1 MSPFACF
8 TCGFSCRYINAG
20 RDTTQHGSSHSNTGN
35 QQHAD
40 CQWKV
45 RKKRSVFVQ
54 MQINVTVPQ
63 KNEYCQPQECKSLH
77 LKVFVL

>member
-1 MSPFACF
+1 MQ
-8 TCGFSCRYINAG
+8 AG
-20 RDTTQHGSSHSNTGN
+20 TQHNMEVLTVTLGISNTQTASGKLEKN
-35 QQHAD
+35 
-40 CQWKV
+40 
-45 RKKRSVFVQ
+45 VFVQ